1 MPETSLHTAPHLLLA
16 ALGGTIASTANAAGG
31 VAPALSGAEIAA
43 AAGLDQV
50 WPDLQ
55 ADFTQV
61 AQVSS
66 ANVTLEMLF
75 DVVELARSSAA
86 DGIVLTQ
93 GTDTLEESAFGLW
106 LLNDSSTH
114 IAVTG
119 AMRNPTLPGA
129 DGPANVRAAALTALS
144 DQVRNLPASLVFN
157 DEVHDPRFATKSHT
171 TSTAAFSSGPIL
183 GAIGWLSEDDLHL
196 PHAPQPP
203 KSPFAG
209 LPRPSQLSKVA
220 LAEVGM
226 GEPEETLDLIDG
238 SGFAGAVVS
247 GVGGGHVPEDLMPAV
262 ARLAERMPVV
272 LASRTG
278 SGASLHRTYGYP
290 GGEIGLLDS
299 GLISAGILDA
309 RKARIVLNLA
319 LSFGLDPAEVFGQ
332 FN

>member
-50 WPDLQ
+50 WPDLR

-75 DVVELARSSAA
+75 DVVERARTSGA

-144 DQVRNLPASLVFN
+144 DKVSDLPSSLVFN
-157 DEVHDPRFATKSHT
+157 DEVHDPRFVSKSHT

-226 GEPEETLDLIDG
+226 GEPEETLDLIAG
-238 SGFAGAVVS
+238 SGLAGAVVS
-247 GVGGGHVPEDLMPAV
+247 GVGGGHIPEELLPAV

-290 GGEIGLLDS
+290 GGEIGLLEA
-299 GLISAGILDA
+299 GLVPAGTLDA

-319 LSFGLDPAEVFGQ
+319 LSFGLDPAEVFAH
-332 FN
+332 FA